1 MLTRPLLT
9 RLRVTADERG
19 SVLVITV
26 VVMTTL
32 LLFAAY
38 AIDEGIWF
46 VHGGHLQTEADAAA
60 LAGAQNFQYP
70 CAAGGAM
77 DEQIATTVH
86 RYDGTTVAGG
96 GYNGQ
101 VPVTPPRAEA
111 YGEGPDPN
119 VEGHVLFSQLNRDQ
133 WIDPSQPQESGLTGS
148 PCANG
153 AIDVKLSETNLAS
166 FFPFVSPKYITAQA
180 RVSIEKLT
188 SLGSGL
194 SPLAEPLPT
203 PNAMTAYLID
213 EGNKNAV
220 LATVKLLPVPETNNA
235 SWTATAVP
243 FTFNATGPI
252 GMEIAE
258 NGGSGTV
265 PCDNTNGD
273 SCYDTADSPNL
284 GITYTRVWSHSAT
297 PGQPASANPA
307 PPQVDDVSF
316 DPTTTTC
323 RSNGTF
329 SNFIS
334 TSASCTVTLKI
345 ANVVFATGT
354 GAPPINCTNAGLTV
368 TVGSGSP
375 QTLTCPTGTPLN
387 GQTWTSGPITVT
399 PKSNAT
405 NITLGWSLKTGNLP
419 SEASGGTGGKNSTCT
434 SSKPCTGNFGVV
446 QRIFSGAYD
455 SQSATSSHSGGV
467 LAASLTDPSSGESEI
482 QSTPKSM
489 TPKTVAIHVNVLSFQ
504 GSQEIGNP
512 PVVLSFGGNQA
523 NGSISCPG
531 LSAGQPQLEGAIV
544 SGCTQPFQLNKD
556 FSSNPCATTTS
567 PLDCLPENPGNGKLD
582 KVLDDAM
589 NTKINGS
596 KNAECKAFNYWAR
609 GNTVPQVLN
618 ESPRDPRLLTLFTTD
633 YGALGNGRNEVPI
646 RAIADFY
653 VTGWQGDPCIG
664 HADGVS
670 TVRQTTG
677 GTVALDYTGDE
688 SPLASA
694 NGGDPAGVLLGHFVQ
709 YTELSSNGEGQG
721 QCLQSTSLGNCIA
734 VLTK

>member
-1 MLTRPLLT
+1 M
-9 RLRVTADERG
+9 RLHVTADERG

-26 VVMTTL
+26 VVLATL
-32 LLFAAY
+32 LVLAAY

-46 VHGGHLQTEADAAA
+46 VHHGHLQTEADAAA

-70 CAAGGAM
+70 CTAGGAM

-86 RYDGTTVAGG
+86 RYDGTKVSSG
-96 GYNGQ
+96 GYNEQ
-101 VPVTPPRAEA
+101 VPVTPTPATI
-111 YGEGPDPN
+111 YSPTQHNLISQINQPN
-119 VEGHVLFSQLNRDQ
+119 FINQ
-133 WIDPSQPQESGLTGS
+133 SQPNDSGLTGS
-148 PCANG
+148 PCTDA

-166 FFPFVSPKYITAQA
+166 FFPFVSPKYITARA

-188 SLGSGL
+188 SVGSGL

-220 LATVKLLPVPETNNA
+220 LATVKLLPVPETNNT

-323 RSNGTF
+323 PSKSGTF

-354 GAPPINCTNAGLTV
+354 GAPPINCENAGLTV

-375 QTLTCPTGTPLN
+375 QTLTCPTGTSLN

-399 PKSNAT
+399 PSSNAT

-419 SEASGGTGGKNSTCT
+419 SEASGGTGGKTPTCT
-434 SSKPCTGNFGVV
+434 NSKPCTGSFGVV

-482 QSTPKSM
+482 QSTPKS
-489 TPKTVAIHVNVLSFQ
+489 TTAKAVAIHVNVLSFQ
-504 GSQEIGNP
+504 GSQEIGSP
-512 PVVLSFGGNQA
+512 PVELSFGGNQA
-523 NGSISCPG
+523 NGSVSCPG

-596 KNAECKAFNYWAR
+596 KNAECKAFNYWAK
-609 GNTVPQVLN
+609 GNTVPQLLN
-618 ESPRDPRLLTLFTTD
+618 ESPHDPRLLTLFTTD

-664 HADGVS
+664 QAYRPPTANELAS
-670 TVRQTTG
+670 
-677 GTVALDYTGDE
+677 TGDE

-709 YTELSSNGEGQG
+709 YTELSSNGKGEGQ
-721 QCLQSTSLGNCIA
+721 CVQSTSLGNCIA